1 MGSTLVLGYDGSDC
15 AKAALQTAVE
25 TRQAFGDRIV
35 VAFGAGVYPIGEDSD
50 HLRLVHKMGDG
61 LGPPRRSRRSAR
73 PGVSDAE
80 TAVVDARPT
89 EALLKVAA
97 DRGARMIVVG
107 THGEHPL
114 TGAVLGSVPHKL
126 LHLSHVPVLV
136 VPVPRLNPNLRN
148 A

>member
-1 MGSTLVLGYDGSDC
+1 MASTLVLGYDGSDC
-15 AKAALQTAVE
+15 AKAALEAAVDSAK
-25 TRQAFGDRIV
+25 AFGDRIV
-35 VAFGAGVYPIGEDSD
+35 VAFGAGVFPIGEDSD
-50 HLRLVHKMGDG
+50 HLRLVRKMGADWA
-61 LGPPRRSRRSAR
+61 SEAVAAIQAA
-73 PGVSDAE
+73 GVTDVE
-80 TAVVDARPT
+80 TAVIDARPA

-126 LHLSHVPVLV
+126 LHLSQVPVLV
-136 VPVPRLNPNLRN
+136 VPVH

>member
-1 MGSTLVLGYDGSDC
+1 MASTIVLGYDGSDC
-15 AKAALQTAVE
+15 AKAALQAAVDTA
-25 TRQAFGDRIV
+25 QAFGDRIV

-50 HLRLVHKMGDG
+50 HLRLVRKMGADWADEA
-61 LGPPRRSRRSAR
+61 LAAIRTA
-73 PGVSDAE
+73 GVTDAE
-80 TAVVDARPT
+80 TTVVDARPA

-97 DRGARMIVVG
+97 DRSARMIVVG

-136 VPVPRLNPNLRN
+136 VP
-148 A
+148 AHG

>member
-1 MGSTLVLGYDGSDC
+1 MASTIVLGYDGSDC
-15 AKAALQTAVE
+15 AKA
-25 TRQAFGDRIV
+25 FGDTIV

-50 HLRLVHKMGDG
+50 HLRLVRKMGADWADEA
-61 LGPPRRSRRSAR
+61 LTAIRAA
-73 PGVSDAE
+73 GVTDAE
-80 TAVVDARPT
+80 TSVVDARPA

-126 LHLSHVPVLV
+126 LHLSKVPVLV
-136 VPVPRLNPNLRN
+136 VPAPS
-148 A
+148 